1 MLAQLDAFPRAKN
14 KFTEAITGAER
25 YLIITHVKKESK
37 KQLSLIWLLVIIC
50 LSWWKN
56 INKKRNLF
64 EPSLQYCQFGQDGCN
79 NGQKVGDKFK
89 KLSKIGFTM
98 ECFSGD
104 FFPAN
109 ISCFPRRFEDVLKTS
124 SAWHFSSSKTS
135 SGRLQD
141 VFAIRLPKTSW
152 KRLQDDFKTSF
163 KTSSRHLQDVF
174 ATRLPVMS
182 SRREDVLEDKKML
195 H

>member
-37 KQLSLIWLLVIIC
+37 KQLPLIWLPVIIC
-50 LSWWKN
+50 LGWWKN

-124 SAWHFSSSKTS
+124 
-135 SGRLQD
+135 
-141 VFAIRLPKTSW
+141 
-152 KRLQDDFKTSF
+152 
-163 KTSSRHLQDVF
+163 
-174 ATRLPVMS
+174 
-182 SRREDVLEDKKML
+182 
-195 H
+195 